1 MEWFATCANLISLTK
16 GFKMDYPWIVEAK
29 KHIGLKEVPG
39 PKSNPTIVGWLQRL
53 KSWYFEDQS
62 PWCSTYVAYCMQIN
76 GIVIPKYWMRALDWS
91 NWGVKLDKPIDGC
104 VVVFK
109 RTGGGHVGFV
119 MGETKDGYLSV
130 LGGNQG
136 DAVSIAKFDK
146 SRVVGYYW
154 PKEFPVPANGKLSI
168 VTASGAVSTNEA

>member
-1 MEWFATCANLISLTK
+1 MDESYSLTQE
-16 GFKMDYPWIVEAK
+16 FKMDYPWIVEAK

-39 PKSNPTIVGWLQRL
+39 PKSNPTIVGWLKSL
-53 KSWYFEDQS
+53 KAWYQEDAS
-62 PWCSTYVAYCMQIN
+62 PWCGLLVAKCMQDS
-76 GIVIPKYWMRALDWS
+76 GVSIPKYWMRALDWS
-91 NWGVKLDKPIDGC
+91 TWGVKLDKPIDGC

-119 MGETKDGYLSV
+119 MGETKDGFLSV

-154 PKEFPVPANGKLSI
+154 PKEFPVPANQGLSI
-168 VTASGAVSTNEA
+168 VSASGSVSTNEA

>member
-1 MEWFATCANLISLTK
+1 ME
-16 GFKMDYPWIVEAK
+16 YPWIEEAK
-29 KHIGLKEVPG
+29 KHIGLKEIPG
-39 PKSNPTIVGWLQRL
+39 PKHNPVILGWLDAM
-53 KSWYFEDQS
+53 KAPSWLERSDETA
-62 PWCSTYVAYCMQIN
+62 WCGLMTAYCMKQS
-76 GIVIPKYWMRALDWS
+76 GVAVPTYWMRALAWS
-91 NWGVKLDKPIDGC
+91 EWGVKLSKPIDGC

-136 DAVSIAKFDK
+136 NAVTIAKFDK

-154 PKEFPVPANGKLSI
+154 PKEFPVPANGKISI
-168 VTASGAVSTNEA
+168 VSSSGTVSTNEA